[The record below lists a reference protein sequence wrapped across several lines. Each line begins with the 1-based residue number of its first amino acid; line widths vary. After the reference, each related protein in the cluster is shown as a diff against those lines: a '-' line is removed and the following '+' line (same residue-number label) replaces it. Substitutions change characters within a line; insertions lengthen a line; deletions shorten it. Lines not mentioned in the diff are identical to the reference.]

1 MKNVFL
7 SLLAIILISVSAIA
21 QEEEEKKPADKK
33 WQARFRMIAVNPT
46 PHASIETIKGDVEI
60 STSVVPEFDFTYFLN
75 KNLAFEL
82 ILATSNHDVKA
93 VSTLAGSLEL
103 GDVWLLPPT
112 LTFQY
117 HFNGKN
123 VRPYVGAG
131 INYTIFY
138 GADGGSTVND
148 ISYDNAA
155 GFALQGGVDINLK
168 ANSDKWFF
176 NVDLKKI
183 YLRTDATV
191 DASSALGATVVA
203 DVKIDPYVIGVGFGM
218 RF

>member
-1 MKNVFL
+1 MKNIFL

-21 QEEEEKKPADKK
+21 QEEEEEQKPADKK

-60 STSVVPEFDFTYFLN
+60 STSVVPELDFTYFFN
-75 KNLAFEL
+75 KNLALEL

-93 VSTLAGSLEL
+93 VHTLEGSLEL

-117 HFNGKN
+117 HFDGKN
-123 VRPYVGAG
+123 VRPYIGAG

-138 GADGGSTVND
+138 GADGGSSVNN

-155 GFALQGGVDINLK
+155 GFALQGGVDINL
-168 ANSDKWFF
+168 NSDSDKWFF
-176 NVDLKKI
+176 NIDLKKI
-183 YLRTDATV
+183 YLRTDATI

-203 DVKIDPYVIGVGFGM
+203 LEHAL
-218 RF
+218 

>member
-1 MKNVFL
+1 MKNIFL

-21 QEEEEKKPADKK
+21 QEEEEQKPADKK

-60 STSVVPEFDFTYFLN
+60 STSVVPEFDVTYFLN
-75 KNLAFEL
+75 KNLALEL

-93 VSTLAGSLEL
+93 VSTLAGSIEL
-103 GDVWLLPPT
+103 GDVWILPPT

-138 GADGGSTVND
+138 GADSPPGIND
-148 ISYDNAA
+148 VDYDSAL
-155 GFALQGGVDINLK
+155 GFALQGGVDINLM

-176 NVDLKKI
+176 NIDLKKI

-191 DASSALGATVVA
+191 EASSAEAAVVA

>member
-60 STSVVPEFDFTYFLN
+60 STSVVPEFDFTYFFN
-75 KNLAFEL
+75 KNWALEL
-82 ILATSNHDVKA
+82 ILATANHDVKA

-103 GDVWLLPPT
+103 GDVWILPPT

-123 VRPYVGAG
+123 VRPYLGAG

-138 GADGGSTVND
+138 GADGGSSVNN

-176 NVDLKKI
+176 NIDLKKI

>member
-1 MKNVFL
+1 MKV
-7 SLLAIILISVSAIA
+7 LAL
-21 QEEEEKKPADKK
+21 D
-33 WQARFRMIAVNPT
+33 
-46 PHASIETIKGDVEI
+46 
-60 STSVVPEFDFTYFLN
+60 
-75 KNLAFEL
+75 
-82 ILATSNHDVKA
+82 
-93 VSTLAGSLEL
+93 L
-103 GDVWLLPPT
+103 GDVWILPPT

-117 HFNGKN
+117 HFNGKS

-131 INYTIFY
+131 VNYTIFY
-138 GADGGSTVND
+138 GADGGSVINNV
-148 ISYDNAA
+148 SYDNAF
-155 GFALQGGVDINLK
+155 GFALQGGLDINLNP
-168 ANSDKWFF
+168 NSDKWFF